1 MIRFARIALASA
13 FLLATPVFAHNGVI
27 HHELLNISGP
37 FSRATLPN
45 APVGGGYLTIE
56 NRGKTADRLV
66 SVSSDVAAETQI
78 HEMAME
84 GDVMRMR
91 QLPDGVEIPAGETV
105 ALEPGGVHIMFM
117 GLKHPL
123 VEGETIPVILHFE
136 QSGPVEV
143 ELSVLAPG
151 ADSAG
156 HGEHGGH

>member
-13 FLLATPVFAHNGVI
+13 VLFATPVVAHNGVI
-27 HHELLNISGP
+27 HHELLNISEP

-66 SVSSDVAAETQI
+66 SVSSEVAAETQI
-78 HEMAME
+78 HEMAMD

-105 ALEPGGVHIMFM
+105 VLAPGGVHIMLM
-117 GLKHPL
+117 GLKQPF
-123 VEGETIPVILHFE
+123 VEGATIPVILNFE

-143 ELSVLAPG
+143 ELNVLGPG

>member
-13 FLLATPVFAHNGVI
+13 VLFAAPVFAHNGVI

-45 APVGGGYLTIE
+45 APVGGGYVTIE

-84 GDVMRMR
+84 GDVMKMR

-105 ALEPGGVHIMFM
+105 LLAPGGVHIMFM
-117 GLKHPL
+117 GLKQPF
-123 VEGETIPVILHFE
+123 VEGQTIPVILNFE

-143 ELSVLAPG
+143 ELNVLGPG
-151 ADSAG
+151 ADSAD